1 MDMISWLF
9 YSLGVVILW
18 QFYNQIKTNNRRLA
32 EIERKV
38 DLLLQQLET
47 EDTDVNLESVESY
60 LARGDKLQAIK
71 VFRELNPGTS
81 LQEAAD
87 VVTALEREL
96 KQQQLN

>member
-18 QFYNQIKTNNRRLA
+18 QFYHQTKTNNCRLA

-47 EDTDVNLESVESY
+47 EDTDVDLESVESC